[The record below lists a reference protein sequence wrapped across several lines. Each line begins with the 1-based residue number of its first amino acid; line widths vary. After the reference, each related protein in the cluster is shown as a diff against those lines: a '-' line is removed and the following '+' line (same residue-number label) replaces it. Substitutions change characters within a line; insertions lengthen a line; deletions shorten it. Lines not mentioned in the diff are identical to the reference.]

1 MKPALKLNPIITGS
15 LIFAL
20 VLAFSCT
27 KEHSKNNSD
36 AQQEEFASQA
46 SSQADAESE
55 FIFNDV
61 FDNVIGVNDDV
72 GMAGVG
78 VFGRVNNTGSGSNT
92 SAREN
97 GCITV
102 SVTHPNSPDIF
113 PVKIVIDFGSG
124 CPGRDGRVRTGKI
137 ITTYTNRLI
146 YPGSKATTTFENYHV
161 DSIKVEGT
169 HIITNQ
175 GVVITSPNLSITHAW
190 HVAIEGAKLSKPNGN
205 YCEWNS
211 VKDITQIEGFSTPLI
226 PLDDIYKIVGSSS
239 GKTKRGDFL
248 YAWKAE
254 TLEPLIKKFSCRWIV
269 KGVLKVVRLNLST
282 TSQWIALINYG
293 NGDCD
298 NKAVVTINGVPHEIT
313 LP

>member
-1 MKPALKLNPIITGS
+1 MKLISRLNPIVAAS
-15 LIFAL
+15 LFFAI
-20 VLAFSCT
+20 VLIISCT

-36 AQQEEFASQA
+36 AKQEELASQA

-61 FDNVIGVNDDV
+61 FDNVMGVSDDV
-72 GMAGVG
+72 GLAGVG
-78 VFGRVNNTGSGSNT
+78 VFGRMNNTGSGSSST
-92 SAREN
+92 AREY
-97 GCITV
+97 GCI
-102 SVTHPNSPDIF
+102 SVTISHLNTPDVF
-113 PVKIVIDFGSG
+113 PVKIVIDFGTG
-124 CPGRDGRVRTGKI
+124 CPGRDGRVRSGKI

-146 YPGSKATTTFENYHV
+146 YPNSKATTVFDNYHV

-175 GVVITSPNLSITHAW
+175 GVFTTSPNISVKHGW
-190 HVAIEGAKLSKPNGN
+190 KVVIEGAKLTKPNGN

-211 VKDITQIEGFSTPLI
+211 AKNIIQVEGSSTPLI
-226 PLDDIYKIVGSSS
+226 TQDDIYKIEGSSS

-254 TLEPLIKKFSCRWIV
+254 TVEPLIKKFSCRWIV

-282 TSQWIALINYG
+282 TSQWVALINYG